1 MENEVKLKKGVFG
14 YNAKKVAGYIETLSG
29 NFSKILD
36 DKDKKISELESEIK
50 NLKNELKVLK
60 DEKESIANILISAKN
75 EAKKI
80 TDEANID
87 ANRIRLQADVELEN
101 TLQKISNAKEEL
113 VALKSK
119 TLGFINDYKD
129 LIDGLVKSG
138 SKNED

>member
-1 MENEVKLKKGVFG
+1 MGNEVKLKKGVFG
-14 YNAKKVAGYIETLSG
+14 YNAKKVVGYIDELSE
-29 NFSKILD
+29 NFSKVLD
-36 DKDKKISELESEIK
+36 EKDRKISELEKELTS
-50 NLKNELKVLK
+50 LKTELKVIK
-60 DEKESIANILISAKN
+60 DEKDSIANILISAKT

-101 TLQKISNAKEEL
+101 TLQKISNAKDEL

-138 SKNED
+138 SKNDD

>member
-1 MENEVKLKKGVFG
+1 MENAVKLKKGVFG
-14 YNAKKVAGYIETLSG
+14 YSAKKVAGYINELSG
-29 NFSKILD
+29 NYSKTLD
-36 DKDKKISELESEIK
+36 EKDRKISELENEIT
-50 NLKNELKVLK
+50 NLKAELKVIK
-60 DEKESIANILISAKN
+60 DEKESIANILISAQG

-80 TDEANID
+80 TDAANLEANK
-87 ANRIRLQADVELEN
+87 IRLQADVELEN

-138 SKNED
+138 SRDED